1 MVKIAIEYENFDGE
15 NTQENVYFNLNRR
28 ELIELVNSKIDDV
41 PFNEYVKILE
51 DRTKNDKKAYQEE
64 ALKFLDYMMERSY
77 GERSEDGKR
86 FMKKDEKGVLL
97 YEYFKNSLAY
107 DAVLNYIVSSPERVI
122 GFITNIISG
131 VQIPGVKEAI
141 NKINNELSTNGFS
154 DNIIDI
160 LNKANNDL
168 ANTNNKNN
176 TNDQPAMNAPLEEEI

>member
-28 ELIELVNSKIDDV
+28 ELIELVNSKIDGV

-51 DRTKNDKKAYQEE
+51 DKTKNDEKAYQEE

-86 FMKKDEKGVLL
+86 FMKKDEKGISL

-107 DAVLNYIVSSPERVI
+107 DAVLDYIVSSPERVI

-168 ANTNNKNN
+168 ANTNN
-176 TNDQPAMNAPLEEEI
+176 QPAMNAPLTEEI